1 MDPSPPTRVTTI
13 LKIYLPLFATSRP
26 ETKPNTASP
35 PHKLKPGKLMTE
47 PILTAQQQH
56 VLALLAQ
63 GSTVEAA
70 AEAVGVHRNTLSNW
84 RRAGSPEFRNAWQSA
99 QIEQAAYWRDQ
110 LQLLGDVAVE
120 SLLHVLQDP
129 KTSPS
134 VRLKASLAVLNVIT
148 APAPAHKADE
158 SITEELHIPEPHIPA
173 QSRTR
178 PPDPLEELVK
188 EAAASAPRD
197 LAQICTK
204 RHPEKDRHILEA
216 ALASLWQCPGLE
228 SVGVGLFSS

>member
-1 MDPSPPTRVTTI
+1 
-13 LKIYLPLFATSRP
+13 
-26 ETKPNTASP
+26 
-35 PHKLKPGKLMTE
+35 MTE
-47 PILTAQQQH
+47 PILSKQQQH

-70 AEAVGVHRNTLSNW
+70 AEAVGVHRNTVSNW
-84 RRAGSPEFRNAWQSA
+84 RRAGSPEFRSAWQSA

-110 LQLLGDVAVE
+110 MQSLGDVAVE

-148 APAPAHKADE
+148 APAPAHKADDLV
-158 SITEELHIPEPHIPA
+158 TPELHIPAPHIPEPHIPA
-173 QSRTR
+173 PHIPAQPRTT

-188 EAAASAPRD
+188 EAAASAPQD

-216 ALASLWQCPGLE
+216 ALASLRQCPGLE
-228 SVGVGLFSS
+228 SVSVGLFSS

>member
-1 MDPSPPTRVTTI
+1 LACPSCITTI
-13 LKIYLPLFATSRP
+13 LRIFSPLFATSRP
-26 ETKPNTASP
+26 KSKPNTASP
-35 PHKLKPGKLMTE
+35 PHKLKSGKLMTE

-70 AEAVGVHRNTLSNW
+70 AEAVGVHRNTVSNW
-84 RRAGSPEFRNAWQSA
+84 RRAGSPEFRSAWQSA

-134 VRLKASLAVLNVIT
+134 VRLKASLAVLNVIST
-148 APAPAHKADE
+148 PAPAHEADE
-158 SITEELHIPEPHIPA
+158 LVTPALHIPA
-173 QSRTR
+173 QSRTT
-178 PPDPLEELVK
+178 PPDPLEEFVN
-188 EAAASAPRD
+188 EAASCAPQD
-197 LAQICTK
+197 LAQSCTDCP
-204 RHPEKDRHILEA
+204 PEDDQQIIEA
-216 ALASLWQCPGLE
+216 ALASLRQCPGLE
-228 SVGVGLFSS
+228 NAGLGLFSS

>member
-1 MDPSPPTRVTTI
+1 
-13 LKIYLPLFATSRP
+13 LFATSRP
-26 ETKPNTASP
+26 KSKPNTASP
-35 PHKLKPGKLMTE
+35 THRLKPGKLMTE

-70 AEAVGVHRNTLSNW
+70 ADAVGVHRNTVSNW
-84 RRAGSPEFRNAWQSA
+84 RRAGSPEFRSAWQSA

-134 VRLKASLAVLNVIT
+134 VRLKASLAVLNVISK
-148 APAPAHKADE
+148 PVPAHEADE
-158 SITEELHIPEPHIPA
+158 PVTEELHIPAPHIPA
-173 QSRTR
+173 QSRTTQ
-178 PPDPLEELVK
+178 PDPLEEFVN
-188 EAAASAPRD
+188 EAASCTPQD
-197 LAQICTK
+197 LAQACTS
-204 RHPEKDRHILEA
+204 RHPERDRQIIES
-216 ALASLWQCPGLE
+216 ALASLRQCPGLE
-228 SVGVGLFSS
+228 NAGLPLFSS